1 MNPTELTRQASF
13 IERFAAHAGQLTRSE
28 LRVAQY
34 IRRHPE
40 RAVVASAA
48 ALGRMTS
55 TSDAT
60 VLRTVKALGYRGLR
74 EMHASLVDQLRRRQ
88 DLTTQLAARVEAVT
102 PATTSVFEQ
111 VQQDSIATLRELPAR
126 LPDDRW
132 RECVQAVD
140 AAAGILCFGLGPA
153 GTIAEHLAIGLTRL
167 GMAAVA
173 TVDSGIRLADR
184 LAALAPGWAL
194 VVFAPLRMFREIGV
208 ALDRARDVGATS
220 IVITEAL
227 AREVRNRADIVLT
240 TPPSAEGAASETLAP
255 LVLTQALTME
265 IAALRS
271 EQAAQNALLLERL
284 RAGITGT
291 TTAR

>member
-1 MNPTELTRQASF
+1 MDPTELTRHASF
-13 IERFAAHAGQLTRSE
+13 TQRFAANAGQLTRSE

-40 RAVVASAA
+40 QAVVSSAA

-74 EMHASLVDQLRRRQ
+74 EMHASLVDQLRHRH
-88 DLTTQLAARVEAVT
+88 DLTTQLAARVEAVA
-102 PATTSVFEQ
+102 PATTTVFER
-111 VQQDSIATLRELPAR
+111 VQRDSIAALRELPAR

-132 RECVQAVD
+132 AECVQAVD
-140 AAAGILCFGLGPA
+140 AADGVLCFGLGPA
-153 GTIAEHLAIGLTRL
+153 GTIADHLALSLTRL
-167 GMAAVA
+167 GTTAVA
-173 TVDSGIRLADR
+173 TADSGIRLADR
-184 LAALAPGWAL
+184 LTTLAAGWAL

-208 ALDRARDVGATS
+208 ALDRARQVGATS
-220 IVITEAL
+220 VVITEAL
-227 AREVRNRADIVLT
+227 AREMRNRADVVLT
-240 TPPSAEGAASETLAP
+240 TPPSVAGAASETLAP
-255 LVLTQALTME
+255 LVLSQALTME
-265 IAALRS
+265 IASLRS
-271 EQAAQNALLLERL
+271 DQAAQNALLLERL